1 MFAVC
6 IVWIVLQINTSTKLV
21 QRILKVVLVIKSL
34 TMLSIVLGGFWWMTA
49 KGYGS
54 LSSPFAGKTLD

>member
-6 IVWIVLQINTSTKLV
+6 IVWIIAQVNTSTKLV
-21 QRILKVVLVIKSL
+21 QRVVTVVLVIKSL
-34 TMLSIVLGGFWWMTA
+34 TMLSIILGGFWWMTT

-54 LSSPFAGKTLD
+54 LSTPFAGKTLD